1 MEPRGRPV
9 RAEGVTVVG
18 NGVVVVGG
26 RAARQRMA
34 ADGTDVV
41 PVAVRGV
48 TAAEEF
54 IAFVTAAKDPLY
66 RMAFLLC
73 GDHHRAE
80 ELTQQTFEK
89 TWRSWRSAREGDP
102 LAYARRILANQR
114 IDTWRRTRR
123 EVLTGLDHD
132 DRDRVADH
140 ADAIGDREAVV
151 RALLQLPLKQRRV
164 VVLRHLLELSEAE
177 VAAELD
183 MPVGT
188 VKSSAARGLR
198 RLRELLS
205 PGRSEE
211 E

>member
-9 RAEGVTVVG
+9 RAECVTVVG

-80 ELTQQTFEK
+80 ELTQRRSRRPGGRGAPHARAIR
-89 TWRSWRSAREGDP
+89 WRTRGASWRTSGS
-102 LAYARRILANQR
+102 
-114 IDTWRRTRR
+114 TR
-123 EVLTGLDHD
+123 G
-132 DRDRVADH
+132 AGP
-140 ADAIGDREAVV
+140 A
-151 RALLQLPLKQRRV
+151 
-164 VVLRHLLELSEAE
+164 
-177 VAAELD
+177 
-183 MPVGT
+183 
-188 VKSSAARGLR
+188 
-198 RLRELLS
+198 
-205 PGRSEE
+205 GRSSPDSTMTTGAGSPTMPTRSATVRRW
-211 E
+211 